1 MILLRSSL
9 QTVNNANSTPW
20 LFKTK
25 LYQLFTEHLCAHRAI
40 HSDWNWMAL
49 MRNSLKA
56 RLLID
61 RNTNTVMMGARIRNS
76 PHMQIFLQCGMT

>member
-20 LFKTK
+20 LFQAK

-40 HSDWNWMAL
+40 HSNWNWMAL

-61 RNTNTVMMGARIRNS
+61 RNTNTVMMGARI
-76 PHMQIFLQCGMT
+76 HMQIFLQCGMT